1 MGTSFAW
8 GHAASCRRK
17 CSHLRRVAA
26 EVSWQRGFDIR
37 DLGSFS
43 TGSSTEKRRQ
53 TRMRALLAG
62 NGAKAF
68 LAARATGREEG
79 VARVRLFAAQILA
92 RMWHRGKR
100 GRERRLAC
108 VIWWAFGLQCKAKRG
123 SVPLSP
129 ASTEGPRSQTVAN
142 GARGVCGVGKG
153 EAPTGMCDLG
163 VSLVNARAA
172 MQGCK

>member
-1 MGTSFAW
+1 MICIRIRLVDRETAPNKN
-8 GHAASCRRK
+8 ASTLGGK
-17 CSHLRRVAA
+17 
-26 EVSWQRGFDIR
+26 RGKGI
-37 DLGSFS
+37 L
-43 TGSSTEKRRQ
+43 SSEGYRQ
-53 TRMRALLAG
+53 GGGRS
-62 NGAKAF
+62 KA
-68 LAARATGREEG
+68 
-79 VARVRLFAAQILA
+79 VRLFAAQILA

-129 ASTEGPRSQTVAN
+129 ASTEGPRSQTAAN
-142 GARGVCGVGKG
+142 GARGVYGVGKG

-163 VSLVNARAA
+163 GSLVDARAA